1 MEKNL
6 EKEVVPEEETFE
18 RYKYDIK
25 KELIECAWKYIAK
38 EADYEKQMPEEEK
51 KNGGVTGMQKK
62 EILMES

>member
-38 EADYEKQMPEEEK
+38 EADYEKQRPVEEK
-51 KNGGVTGMQKK
+51 HNRGVTWMHKK
-62 EILMES
+62 EIVMES

>member
-1 MEKNL
+1 MMEKNL

-38 EADYEKQMPEEEK
+38 EADYEK
-51 KNGGVTGMQKK
+51 
-62 EILMES
+62 